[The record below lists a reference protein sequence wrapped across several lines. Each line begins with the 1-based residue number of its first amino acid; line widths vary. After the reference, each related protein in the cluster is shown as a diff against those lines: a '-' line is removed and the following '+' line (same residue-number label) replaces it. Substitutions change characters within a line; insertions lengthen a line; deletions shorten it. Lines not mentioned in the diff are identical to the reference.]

1 MQVLQAALVGGA
13 IYLAHL
19 DRLKNV
25 VGNRY
30 KSVHLGGKVY
40 IITGSNT
47 GIGESFAGLLQ
58 SQGLV
63 VYTIT
68 FSFPR
73 V

>member
-1 MQVLQAALVGGA
+1 MIYEICFPEQVLQVALVGGA

-30 KSVHLGGKVY
+30 KSIHLGGKVY

-47 GIGESFAGLLQ
+47 GIGER
-58 SQGLV
+58 LV
-63 VYTIT
+63 ICVK
-68 FSFPR
+68 
-73 V
+73 VCWC